1 MVIAVGV
8 HFRRRFTVWE
18 AHRKNLAA
26 LAQAKE
32 AAATS
37 KAAVLAAISKAL
49 KLPDPESLTFWADA
63 EKVVVVRR
71 PKEKQTRRAT
81 ALRDLTI

>member
-1 MVIAVGV
+1 MDKLAFVIP
-8 HFRRRFTVWE
+8 TKVWD

-26 LAQAKE
+26 LAPAEE

-37 KAAVLAAISKAL
+37 KVAVLAAMCKAL
-49 KLPDPESLTFWADA
+49 KLPDPDSLTFHADA

-81 ALRDLTI
+81 RVA